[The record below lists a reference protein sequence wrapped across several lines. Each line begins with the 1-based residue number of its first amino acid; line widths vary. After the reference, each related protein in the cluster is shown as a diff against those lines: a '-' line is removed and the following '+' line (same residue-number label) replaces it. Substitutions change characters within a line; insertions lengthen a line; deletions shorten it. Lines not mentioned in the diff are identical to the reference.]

1 MNDVISILNSLFS
14 VMQAKGSG
22 LETLF
27 LSDGLELLAAL
38 GLIMAT
44 WHTFLWLL
52 DGDFPSFFASQFR
65 HVIKCAI
72 LLVMLMSWTGT
83 VHSYF
88 VDNIQ
93 AMATRVSGGQG
104 NPGDLVRILVNA
116 SSTIMSNARTEATQI
131 CEQVPDVT
139 ADGVVVPNSIHQQCG
154 TSSSV
159 AVGDVSGGIGSIWT
173 LVKNLPLILL
183 TFLAKGVAIVGIFMM
198 ILIFVIVVQ
207 FASFLLNVGFCL
219 GPVLIP
225 WYVLPAGEFLFDG
238 WLRFTISAG
247 LYKVVAWLMMAIV
260 YNGALPGIQNLVQ
273 QVAMQS
279 GTNSDEYYA
288 TNYLSM
294 LALALICG
302 IGAFMMWQVPDIAKG
317 LVTGGGSG
325 SVRGFGKGVIG
336 RHVTPSILK

>member
-1 MNDVISILNSLFS
+1 MNDVISVLNALFA
-14 VMQAKGSG
+14 VMQTKGSS
-22 LETLF
+22 LESLF
-27 LSDGLELLAAL
+27 LSDGLELLAEL

-52 DGDFPSFFASQFR
+52 DGDFPSFFANQFR

-72 LLVMLMSWTGT
+72 LLVILTSWTST

-88 VDNIQ
+88 VDNMQ
-93 AMATRVSGGQG
+93 TMATRVSGGQG
-104 NPGDLVRILVNA
+104 NAGDLLRVLVNA
-116 SSTIMSNARTEATQI
+116 SSTIMSDARTEAAQV

-139 ADGVVVPNSIHQQCG
+139 PDGVVIPNSTHQQCG
-154 TSSSV
+154 TSSAASIDGN
-159 AVGDVSGGIGSIWT
+159 AAGIGSIWT

-183 TFLAKGVAIVGIFMM
+183 TFLAKGLAIVGIFVM

-207 FASFLLNVGFCL
+207 FGSFLLNVAFCL
-219 GPVLIP
+219 GPILIP

-260 YNGALPGIQNLVQ
+260 YSGALPGIQNLVQ
-273 QVAMQS
+273 QVATQN
-279 GTNSDEYYA
+279 GTNSDAYYA
-288 TNYLSM
+288 ANYLSM

-302 IGAFMMWQVPDIAKG
+302 IGAFMMWQVPDIARS
-317 LVTGGGSG
+317 LVTGGGGSG
-325 SVRGFGKGVIG
+325 LGNFGKGMIG
-336 RHVTPSILK
+336 RRLTPSSLK